1 MGAAVVK
8 KEETMKTVTIPN
20 NMRPWR
26 CIVNGVKYEYPGGT
40 VQTVPDEVAAL
51 IAEWKRN
58 QPPKRDPVREPV
70 EKDYG
75 STEAFYIGA
84 DAQGV
89 YRVNQAGEKK
99 YMDENLPQVQTFAD
113 LKRIIRAGYAKVYFS
128 VGDQIT
134 TDYLAADGKTYSA
147 PWDVKHIDDT
157 GVYFGMH
164 YAIPEDMQFDAP
176 EAIYYAE
183 TELAAGTYHISVGA
197 TFGDGWKAGQNIQF
211 TLTQA
216 VPAGGQVVID
226 FRTNNANDP
235 TAGRAVTTYATI
247 GAAEAI
253 ESTTTSSGTDGTSLG
268 TIGEGNT
275 PQKTNGNL
283 NAISRAIYGS
293 GRYSESAIR
302 QWLNSDAAA
311 NAWWTPKNNWDRP
324 PRAADLNRAG
334 FLTRLP
340 TDFVKILDYNDI
352 VVALNTVEGFSTD
365 RETVRDRIFLPS
377 IENMYVTPQQ
387 ADAETP
393 AWDYYKAL
401 AQEAGLPG
409 KFQQWQTYT
418 ILRHF
423 NLTSAN
429 GNLAPVNVWLRSA
442 NRYYAN
448 YAWDV
453 EFSGNVNYYTAYN
466 ALRGCPTCKIK
477 TSD

>member
-1 MGAAVVK
+1 MVTKVTHAPTYEGQVR
-8 KEETMKTVTIPN
+8 TV
-20 NMRPWR
+20 
-26 CIVNGVKYEYPGGT
+26 E
-40 VQTVPDEVAAL
+40 AL
-51 IAEWKRN
+51 EKQNQILAMIAGKVSSQPQSYADIKR
-58 QPPKRDPVREPV
+58 
-70 EKDYG
+70 
-75 STEAFYIGA
+75 
-84 DAQGV
+84 
-89 YRVNQAGEKK
+89 
-99 YMDENLPQVQTFAD
+99 L
-113 LKRIIRAGYAKVYFS
+113 IRAGVASSFLD

-134 TDYLAADGKTYSA
+134 TDYAAADGKTYSA

-176 EAIYYAE
+176 EAVYYAE
-183 TELAAGTYHISVGA
+183 TELAAGTYHIAVGA
-197 TFGDGWKAGQNIQF
+197 AYGDGWKAGQNIQF
-211 TLTQA
+211 TLAQA

-226 FRTNNANDP
+226 FGISNANDP
-235 TAGRAVTTYATI
+235 TAGRAVKTYATI

-253 ESTTTSSGTDGTSLG
+253 ESTTTSNGTGGKELG
-268 TIGEGNT
+268 TIGVGNT

-283 NAISRAIYGS
+283 NAISRAVYGN

-340 TDFVKILDYNDI
+340 ADFVKILDYNDI
-352 VVALNTVEGFSTD
+352 TIALNAAEGFSSD

-377 IENMYVTPQQ
+377 IENMYITPQLV
-387 ADAETP
+387 DAESP

-409 KFQQWQTYT
+409 KFKQWQTYP
-418 ILRHF
+418 ILRAF

-429 GNLAPVNVWLRSA
+429 GSLSPVNVWLRSA
-442 NRYYAN
+442 NRSTAN
-448 YAWDV
+448 GAWNV
-453 EFSGNVNYYTAYN
+453 YSSGNANNGNACY
-466 ALRGCPTCKIK
+466 ALRSCPACKIRK
-477 TSD
+477 SE